1 MKIQAAVA
9 RAPHTALTIETLDL
23 DDEPR
28 PDEVLVRV
36 VATGICH
43 TDPAMR
49 DQAYPVPQPIVLGH
63 EGSGVVVRAGA
74 SVTKVAAGDHVL
86 MSYNSCGA
94 CRSCLSHA
102 PGFCY
107 DFFGR
112 NFAGQRPDGSSPL
125 SANGSLVHG
134 NFFGQSSFA
143 THAIARERNVVKV
156 ASSSPL
162 DRYCPLGCS
171 IQTGAGAVMNALNVR
186 PGGSLAVFGVGPVGL
201 SAIMAAHLVGAG
213 RIFAVDLLDSRLATA
228 RELGATDTV
237 NAGAGDPVKQLIE
250 MSGGGVEY
258 ALDTTASAS
267 VIRQATDALAPRG
280 VCAILGASQAGTQVS
295 LDVIHMMTGGRQLRG
310 TVEGD
315 SSPDVIIPQLIQL
328 HEAGRFPFDRMIS
341 FYEFADINRALADTE
356 SGACIKA
363 VLRMPSA

>member
-9 RAPHTALTIETLDL
+9 RAPHTPLAIETLDL
-23 DDEPR
+23 GEPR
-28 PDEVLVRV
+28 PDEVLIRV

-63 EGSGVVVRAGA
+63 EGSGEVVRVGA
-74 SVTKVAAGDHVL
+74 SVTNVVPGNRVL
-86 MSYNSCGA
+86 MSYNSCGV
-94 CRSCLSHA
+94 CPSCLANA
-102 PGFCY
+102 PGFCH

-125 SANGSLVHG
+125 SSNGALVHG
-134 NFFGQSSFA
+134 YFFGQSSFA
-143 THAIARERNVVKV
+143 TYAIARERNVVKV
-156 ASSSPL
+156 GDSAPL

-171 IQTGAGAVMNALNVR
+171 IQTGAGAVMNALQVR
-186 PGGSLAVFGVGPVGL
+186 PGRSLAVFGVGPVGL
-201 SAIMAAHLVGAG
+201 SAILAAHLVGAG
-213 RIFAVDLLDSRLATA
+213 RIIAIDLLDARLETA
-228 RELGATDTV
+228 REFGATHTINPRSNDT
-237 NAGAGDPVKQLIE
+237 VKQLVE
-250 MSGGGVEY
+250 VTAGGVDY

-280 VCAILGASQAGTQVS
+280 VCAILGASKAGTEVS

-315 SSPDVIIPQLIQL
+315 SRPDVIIPQLIQL
-328 HEAGRFPFDRMIS
+328 HEAGRFPFDRMLK
-341 FYEFADINRALADTE
+341 FYEFADINQALAETE
-356 SGACIKA
+356 SGECIKA
-363 VLRMPSA
+363 VLRMPT